1 MADYKKQVA
10 ELSDSELAKDLA
22 FSDMRSIRKINRDDF
37 EKAGYI
43 LFRTDASVPY
53 KNKAYATRQSKSN
66 NPKTSP
72 LRTEYYR
79 QSDKLFKKLKA
90 TRPEVS
96 SAPFAPYHPDVEEK
110 IKQGLAETGQSKNG
124 KKKMGGGKV
133 KKNYAKGGGV
143 RATNY

>member
-10 ELSDSELAKDLA
+10 ALSDSELAKDLA
-22 FSDMRSIRKINRDDF
+22 FSDMRAVREINRDDF

-43 LFRTDASVPY
+43 LFRTDPSVSY
-53 KNKAYATRQSKSN
+53 KNTAYDTRQSESEN
-66 NPKTSP
+66 SKTSP
-72 LRTEYYR
+72 LRTKYYKE
-79 QSDKLFKKLKA
+79 SDKLFKKLKA

-124 KKKMGGGKV
+124 
-133 KKNYAKGGGV
+133 
-143 RATNY
+143 

>member
-1 MADYKKQVA
+1 MTDYKKQVA
-10 ELSDSELAKDLA
+10 ALSDSELAKDLA
-22 FSDMRSIRKINRDDF
+22 FSDMRAVRKINRDDF
-37 EKAGYI
+37 AKAGYI
-43 LFRTDASVPY
+43 LFRTDPSVSY

-66 NPKTSP
+66 NSKTSP

-79 QSDKLFKKLKA
+79 QSDKLFKQLKA

-124 KKKMGGGKV
+124 KKKRGGKI
-133 KKNYAKGGGV
+133 KKNYSKGGGV
-143 RATNY
+143 RPTSY